1 MQVVNVA
8 HPNSIQNTC
17 LLAVF
22 EAGDSPVNL
31 HVSLDQFREQVQELD
46 GMPYRYILSMITK
59 HVQTMKH
66 S

>member
-46 GMPYRYILSMITK
+46 GMPYRYTFMITK